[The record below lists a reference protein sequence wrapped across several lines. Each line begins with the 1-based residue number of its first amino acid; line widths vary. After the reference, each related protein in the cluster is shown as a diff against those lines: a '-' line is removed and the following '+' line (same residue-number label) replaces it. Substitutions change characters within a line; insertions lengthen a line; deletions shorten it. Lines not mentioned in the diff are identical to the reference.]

1 MKILER
7 LHGTGLVT
15 AENEAAVRAK
25 YEVQITQ
32 DEPDPGVSTPPV
44 IAFKHVVGRIW
55 SERDPYFVLSHARKT
70 LLLQMEDGRKFR
82 FFHRDLDGQ
91 HRAERMDW
99 MSRPVTLQQERL
111 SR

>member
-1 MKILER
+1 MKVLEH
-7 LHGTGLVT
+7 LLGIGVVT

-32 DEPDPGVSTPPV
+32 DEPDAGAGTRPV

-55 SERDPYFVLSHARKT
+55 SERDPYFVLSHARKS

-82 FFHRDLDGQ
+82 FFHRDLDGSIGLK
-91 HRAERMDW
+91 EW
-99 MSRPVTLQQERL
+99 LG
-111 SR
+111 